1 MKSGLSLFK
10 SKVAKRSFFLFF
22 LFAMLTITIF
32 SYLSFTHV
40 SAQLKEHR
48 VQLIKNTAKSYG
60 LILYERFVFLELE
73 LDNIGSKSLFLTQEN
88 IKPKSNNSFN
98 KRQKGHLETV
108 SFLTSTGE
116 TLNILG
122 EMKGLPKGLTDKIKP
137 ALKSKTQIF
146 FESDSGINT
155 RVFIVK
161 KALGTDGKPGFLVGE
176 ANTVKLRGIGYEN
189 FLPPLKGAS
198 VLDHNRNLLFGS
210 YQLPP
215 QILQQI
221 RFESYNLESKSLE
234 YNSEN
239 EHFFIGY
246 WPMFLR
252 SKFEGPNLIVVV
264 RNKRHDVFAPL
275 SYFEMLFPLL
285 ATLAFLVIL
294 LLSIT
299 SIRKSMVSLE
309 ELKEGALRLANRD
322 FNIQVDIKSGDEFEA
337 LANTFNQSAAYLGRQ
352 FHAMEAMA
360 DIDQVAH
367 ASLNTKTIVNT
378 TLRHMY
384 DFFSCDAI
392 SFGFI
397 NNKRPDT
404 IRMVTCSDPK
414 ADKLLEKFLM
424 LTTEDRNRL
433 SEELGTFI
441 FDTQIQSPSF
451 LPDQIVQTVKHF
463 MVQPLYHNKELSGI
477 ICLGHNEKHSYN
489 KDDIA
494 HLNRLGN
501 QLSSALSNA
510 HLVEELESL
519 NWGTL
524 EALAR
529 TVDAKSKWTA
539 GHSER
544 VAKLAVKIARVMGLD
559 AKEIDTLNRA
569 AFLHDIGKIGIS
581 LHIIDK
587 SDKLS
592 DEEYE
597 QIMEH
602 PIIGAKIIEP
612 IKAYLDARPIILQ
625 HHERFDGKGYPYGLS
640 GEDMVIG
647 ARILSLADAYDAIIS
662 NRPYRQGAVEE
673 NVIKA
678 IIAESGKHFDPKVV
692 DAFLTL
698 KVYPV

>member
-1 MKSGLSLFK
+1 MRSELSLFK
-10 SKVAKRSFFLFF
+10 SKVANRIFFL
-22 LFAMLTITIF
+22 LLLCAMLPITIF
-32 SYLSFTHV
+32 SYLSYSQV
-40 SAQLKEHR
+40 SAQQKER
-48 VQLIKNTAKSYG
+48 NVQRIQNTAKSYG
-60 LILYERFVFLELE
+60 LILFERFVFLEFE
-73 LDNIGSKSLFLTQEN
+73 LDIIGSAGLFSTQKNIELKNEN
-88 IKPKSNNSFN
+88 LFD
-98 KRQKGHLETV
+98 TV
-108 SFLTSTGE
+108 SFLTSTGK
-116 TLNILG
+116 TINLLG
-122 EMKGLPKGLTDKIKP
+122 KMKDLPKSLIDRIKP
-137 ALKSKTQIF
+137 ETTSKTQIF
-146 FESDSGINT
+146 FESESEINMH
-155 RVFIVK
+155 VFLVK
-161 KALGTDGKPGFLVGE
+161 KNLGPNGQTGFLVGE
-176 ANTVKLRGIGYEN
+176 ANTDKLWSIGYEN
-189 FLPPLKGAS
+189 IIPPLTDAS
-198 VLDHNRNLLFGS
+198 ILDHNKNLLFGS
-210 YQLPP
+210 FKLPS
-215 QILQQI
+215 QISNRL
-221 RFESYNLESKSLE
+221 RFERDNLESKSLE
-234 YNSEN
+234 YRSKSEN
-239 EHFFIGY
+239 YFIGY
-246 WPMFLR
+246 WPMLLR
-252 SKFEGPNLIVVV
+252 SKFEGPNLIVVI
-264 RNKRHDVFAPL
+264 RNKQDDVFTPL
-275 SYFEMLFPLL
+275 SYFKMLFPLV
-285 ATLAFLVIL
+285 ATLAFWVVL
-294 LLSIT
+294 LLIII

-309 ELKEGALRLANRD
+309 KLKEGAIRLSNRD
-322 FNIQVDIKSGDEFEA
+322 FNTRVDIKSGDEFEA
-337 LANTFNQSAAYLGRQ
+337 LANTFNKSAEYLGRQ

-360 DIDQVAH
+360 GIDQIAH
-367 ASLNTKTIVNT
+367 SSLNTKTIVNT

-384 DFFSCDAI
+384 DFFSCNAI

-424 LTTEDRNRL
+424 LTPEDRNRL

-441 FDTQIQSPSF
+441 FDTKIQSPSF
-451 LPDQIVQTVKHF
+451 LPDQIVQSVKHF
-463 MVQPLYHNKELSGI
+463 MVQPLYHNKTLSGI
-477 ICLGHNEKHSYN
+477 ICLGHKEKHTYN

-544 VAKLAVKIARVMGLD
+544 VAKLAVKIARIMGLD
-559 AKEIDTLNRA
+559 AKEIDNLNRA
-569 AFLHDIGKIGIS
+569 AFLRDIGKIGIS
-581 LHIIDK
+581 LLIIDK
-587 SDKLS
+587 SEKLS
-592 DEEYE
+592 EDEYK
-597 QIMEH
+597 QVMEH

-612 IKAYLDARPIILQ
+612 IKAYVDARPIILQ

-673 NVIKA
+673 NVVKT